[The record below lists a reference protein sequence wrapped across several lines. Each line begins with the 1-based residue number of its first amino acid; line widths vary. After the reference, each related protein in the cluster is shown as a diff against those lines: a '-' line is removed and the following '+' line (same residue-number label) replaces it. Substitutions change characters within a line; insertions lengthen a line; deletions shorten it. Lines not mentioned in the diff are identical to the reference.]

1 VVLLLDDLSKQ
12 RRQFQGRMRLRR
24 SDMRH
29 MQRARNRTLRLTII
43 IVLAF
48 FWCWTPYVTMVL
60 WYQFDPDGAEHVNAY
75 LQSSLFMFA
84 VSNSCVN
91 PLVYGSY
98 TLTRRRFCV
107 RCPFFGTR
115 DAKTA
120 PMMTVPEV
128 KPVVLPKDKTTVGD
142 CSLFSSD
149 SSVYPYELTIRF
161 KGQLFSK
168 CSKARHLPDCSCE
181 SCALSGRYGKGSK
194 FGSSSLHDP
203 KQTSSPT
210 NHSM

>member
-1 VVLLLDDLSKQ
+1 MKVCYFYHLCAVLVLVDDLSKR

-24 SDMRH
+24 SDTRH

-60 WYQFDPDGAEHVNAY
+60 WYQLDPDGAEHVNGY

-98 TLTRRRFCV
+98 SLTRGSACL
-107 RCPFFGTR
+107 RCPFFVGPE
-115 DAKTA
+115 AKATPLTA
-120 PMMTVPEV
+120 LKM
-128 KPVVLPKDKTTVGD
+128 KPVVLPKDKTVAD
-142 CSLFSSD
+142 CSFFSSD
-149 SSVYPYELTIRF
+149 SPMYPYERTIRF
-161 KGQLFSK
+161 KGQLFGQ
-168 CSKARHLPDCSCE
+168 CP
-181 SCALSGRYGKGSK
+181 KG
-194 FGSSSLHDP
+194 
-203 KQTSSPT
+203 
-210 NHSM
+210 

>member
-1 VVLLLDDLSKQ
+1 
-12 RRQFQGRMRLRR
+12 MRLRR

-60 WYQFDPDGAEHVNAY
+60 WYQFDPDGAVHVNGY

-98 TLTRRRFCV
+98 SSSRKGRWCR
-107 RCPFFGTR
+107 RCPFSETGISS
-115 DAKTA
+115 
-120 PMMTVPEV
+120 
-128 KPVVLPKDKTTVGD
+128 KTTTMAPPSVHQAVAAAVKVPPTGD

-149 SSVYPYELTIRF
+149 SSVYPYEVTIRF
-161 KGQLFSK
+161 KGSVARTTSAGGGGPVYS
-168 CSKARHLPDCSCE
+168 CSNCSAFAGE
-181 SCALSGRYGKGSK
+181 NQSCSRIE
-194 FGSSSLHDP
+194 SSSFRQP
-203 KQTSSPT
+203 KKTSSQI